1 MEIQEIILARAIRL
15 VKISAVVGYWPD
27 IVKELGREYSFVRL
41 PDVEEI
47 LDSQAKGTTKGAEF
61 HVGRFTRPDRIEA
74 LVDKL
79 TVFNDGLVVD
89 CRTSTED
96 CDFFLDSVEIWA
108 KEHLSGIRNVG
119 KSLYLS
125 QMEIKFEVDR
135 YAQGF
140 NNLGQQV
147 STLMEKYGAIPGGT
161 VRYGF
166 GTLQL
171 VIEPSGGLPNA
182 QPSPFMIER
191 RINTRFDENTF
202 FAQAPLKTSDHKI
215 LLATLEQMLSGI

>member
-1 MEIQEIILARAIRL
+1 
-15 VKISAVVGYWPD
+15 
-27 IVKELGREYSFVRL
+27 
-41 PDVEEI
+41 
-47 LDSQAKGTTKGAEF
+47 
-61 HVGRFTRPDRIEA
+61 
-74 LVDKL
+74 
-79 TVFNDGLVVD
+79 
-89 CRTSTED
+89 
-96 CDFFLDSVEIWA
+96 
-108 KEHLSGIRNVG
+108 
-119 KSLYLS
+119 
-125 QMEIKFEVDR
+125 MEIKFEVDR